1 MEVSP
6 FTPFSLRK
14 PNLQKVTSLF
24 SDQEKKLIFFLVEN
38 LLVEAIIEL
47 KLLFHV
53 SKYNILG
60 AICLF

>member
-24 SDQEKKLIFFLVEN
+24 SDQEKKLIFF
-38 LLVEAIIEL
+38 
-47 KLLFHV
+47 
-53 SKYNILG
+53 
-60 AICLF
+60 